1 MNKIPE
7 GKQGKLC
14 HDAVSEQKTVISTM
28 LNNCEKAGH
37 NIYVV
42 TDLHLFKR
50 LEKGKSACKRRYN
63 FSEVLKNYK
72 NTVKD
77 DDVVIFLGDL
87 CDGEL
92 YDPKELSEI
101 ILSLPGKKILV
112 LGNNDL
118 FGFDKYRDMGFKIV
132 TYSFIWRNIVF
143 SHYPL
148 VNTQSVNVH
157 GHLHNCKQYWIPYQN
172 QIDAAYCDARVKPVL
187 LKTVIAAQPEYSKH
201 ITVKEENF
209 FKEQAGNLDID
220 GMAEYY
226 DYNVLFRDPVDD

>member
-7 GKQGKLC
+7 GKQGKTC
-14 HDAVSEQKTVISTM
+14 HDAVPEHNTQMTVL
-28 LNNCEKAGH
+28 LNDHDKKGN

-42 TDLHLFKR
+42 TDFHLFKR
-50 LEKGKSACKRRYN
+50 LEKGKVACKRRYN
-63 FSEVLKNYK
+63 FNEIISNYR

-77 DDVVIFLGDL
+77 GDICIFLGDL

-92 YDPKELSEI
+92 SHPGELIEI
-101 ILSLPGKKILV
+101 ISSLPGTKILC

-118 FGFDKYRDMGFKIV
+118 FEYDIYRKMGFKYI

>member
-14 HDAVSEQKTVISTM
+14 HDATSEHITQITCM
-28 LNNCEKAGH
+28 LNNCEKSNH

-50 LEKGKSACKRRYN
+50 VEKGKPVCKKRYN
-63 FSEVLKNYK
+63 FNEVINNYK
-72 NTVKD
+72 STVKD

-92 YDPKELSEI
+92 RSPLELSSI

-118 FGFDKYRDMGFKIV
+118 FDFKTYREMGFKYV
-132 TYSFIWRNIVF
+132 TYSFIWRNIVL

-148 VNTQSVNVH
+148 VNTQSLNVH

-187 LKTVIAAQPEYSKH
+187 LKTVVAAQPEYSKH

-209 FKEQAGNLDID
+209 FKEQVGTLDVE
-220 GMAEYY
+220 GMVEYY
-226 DYNVLFRDPVDD
+226 DYNVLFMDPIDD

>member
-1 MNKIPE
+1 MGKIPE

-14 HDAVSEQKTVISTM
+14 HDATSEHNTQITCM
-28 LNNCEKAGH
+28 LNNCEKSNH

-50 LEKGKSACKRRYN
+50 IEKGKSACKKRYN
-63 FSEVLKNYK
+63 FNEVINNYM

-92 YDPKELSEI
+92 RSHLDISSI
-101 ILSLPGKKILV
+101 ISSLPGKKILV

-118 FGFDKYRDMGFKIV
+118 FGFDKYREMGFKYVI
-132 TYSFIWRNIVF
+132 YSFIWRNIVF

-157 GHLHNCKQYWIPYQN
+157 GHLHNCKQYWVPYQN

-209 FKEQAGNLDID
+209 FKEQVGTLDVE

-226 DYNVLFRDPVDD
+226 DYNVLFMDPIDN